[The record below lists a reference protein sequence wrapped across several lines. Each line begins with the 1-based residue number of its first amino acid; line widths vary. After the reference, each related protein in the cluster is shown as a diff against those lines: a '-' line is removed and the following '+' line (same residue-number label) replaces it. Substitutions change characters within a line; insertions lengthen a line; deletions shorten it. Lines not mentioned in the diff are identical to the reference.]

1 MNIYA
6 KGKTIPTY
14 PFANLLKQGERYAD
28 VINFIIGRE
37 YEGRDLSGCSF
48 LMRGINSE
56 NCEAQQILTPEVS
69 EGSIALGW
77 SVSED
82 FTAVSG
88 RLLLELRA
96 SELSEDGTETL
107 VLKFDMSPITVEES
121 PTGEN
126 AVLPDTSEQLLSQ
139 IAEAADEAVSSIE
152 EAGSKFD
159 IEAVSE
165 RLDDIEQ
172 ATQVYLAR
180 PEVIPVTQGEYNT
193 LAHKENALYVIVKE

>member
-14 PFANLLKQGERYAD
+14 PFANLLKQGECYAD

-37 YEGRDLSGCSF
+37 YEGKDLSGCSF

-69 EGSIALGW
+69 EESIALGW
-77 SVSED
+77 RVSED

-107 VLKFDMSPITVEES
+107 VLKFDMAPITVEES

-126 AVLPDTSEQLLSQ
+126 TVLPDTSEQLLSQ

-165 RLDDIEQ
+165 RLDNIEQ